1 MPVNHETAWNEV
13 APGWISFVQ
22 NAGVAPRRD
31 ILKPALQRFVG
42 EIKGLRA
49 LDAGCGEG
57 DLSRWLA
64 DQGAAVTGIDISD
77 VLLQA
82 ARLAEE
88 RDRKGITYVKSS
100 VSDLQPTADFDII
113 LSNQVLSVVPDHA
126 AALASLHGA
135 LKVRGT
141 LVASIT
147 HPFFDGV
154 GAGWVAHA
162 DGEVRWHA
170 HRYMARIEG
179 RAAHGAP
186 TYHRSLSDYVQAAVA
201 AGFVLT
207 GFAEVVAS
215 DEASRKLPPHERQFD
230 QIPALAVMR
239 LRKEGQ

>member
-1 MPVNHETAWNEV
+1 M
-13 APGWISFVQ
+13 SFVQ
-22 NAGVAPRRD
+22 NAGAAPRRD
-31 ILKPALQRFVG
+31 ILKPALQRLLGKV
-42 EIKGLRA
+42 KGLRA

-64 DQGAAVTGIDISD
+64 DQGAVVTGIDHSD
-77 VLLQA
+77 VLLRA
-82 ARLAEE
+82 AALAEE
-88 RDRKGITYVKSS
+88 RDHKGITYVKASIA
-100 VSDLQPTADFDII
+100 DLEPTADFDVI
-113 LSNQVLSVVPDHA
+113 LSNQVLSVVPDHE

-135 LKVRGT
+135 LKARGI

-162 DGEVRWHA
+162 DREVRWHA
-170 HRYMARIEG
+170 HRYMARVEG
-179 RAAHGAP
+179 RSANGAP
-186 TYHRSLSDYVQAAVA
+186 TYHRSLSDYLQAAVG

-215 DEASRKLPPHERQFD
+215 DDVSRTLHPNERCFD
-230 QIPALAVMR
+230 QIPGLAVMR